1 MGPIGSARYYCYEK
15 EDDTWSASS
24 RRINGFVPNNFFFSF
39 FFQIVVHKCDRAKS
53 TILKMFIFVA
63 TTKKKK
69 SRNKHDPWNDDYA
82 IKNLSFF
89 FSILLPLVFINPANE
104 NAKYL

>member
-1 MGPIGSARYYCYEK
+1 MDPR
-15 EDDTWSASS
+15 DTIVTKRRMIRDRPRRGALTALFQTIFSS
-24 RRINGFVPNNFFFSF
+24 L

-82 IKNLSFF
+82 IENLFF
-89 FSILLPLVFINPANE
+89 FF
-104 NAKYL
+104 YLYFSFPRFY

>member
-1 MGPIGSARYYCYEK
+1 MR
-15 EDDTWSASS
+15 SS
-24 RRINGFVPNNFFFSF
+24 EINDLENVYLR
-39 FFQIVVHKCDRAKS
+39 CDN
-53 TILKMFIFVA
+53 L
-63 TTKKKK
+63 KKK

>member
-39 FFQIVVHKCDRAKS
+39 FSDCRAQMRSSEINDLENVYLRCDN
-53 TILKMFIFVA
+53 L
-63 TTKKKK
+63 KKK

-82 IKNLSFF
+82 IENLFF
-89 FSILLPLVFINPANE
+89 FF
-104 NAKYL
+104 YLYFSFPRFY